1 MRKPKLIDLNDA
13 VQHPGRHVSYDV
25 STSLDEEEDLDLL
38 APIEGPIDAVSTGN
52 VLLVKGELT
61 AKVVMECVRCLNPVN
76 VEVEFELDEEFP
88 IEGTPAGFGNRD
100 YAEVKEVDEPAP
112 LFEHNQLRYEDLIR
126 QNLWLSLP
134 LRPLCSEACK
144 GLADTDG
151 DGEHGRPEFSALKGL
166 LEKDK

>member
-13 VQHPGRHVSYDV
+13 VQHPGRHVEYDV
-25 STSLDEEEDLDLL
+25 STSLDEEEDIDLL
-38 APIEGPIDAVSTGN
+38 EPIEGLIDAVSTGN
-52 VLLVKGELT
+52 LLMVKGDFT
-61 AKVVMECVRCLNPVN
+61 AKVVMECVRCLKPVTA
-76 VEVEFELDEEFP
+76 EVKFVLDEEFP
-88 IEGTPAGFGNRD
+88 VEGTPAGFGNRD
-100 YAEVKEVDEPAP
+100 YAEVKEVDEPSP

-144 GLADTDG
+144 GIGHSDD

-166 LEKDK
+166 LEDDK